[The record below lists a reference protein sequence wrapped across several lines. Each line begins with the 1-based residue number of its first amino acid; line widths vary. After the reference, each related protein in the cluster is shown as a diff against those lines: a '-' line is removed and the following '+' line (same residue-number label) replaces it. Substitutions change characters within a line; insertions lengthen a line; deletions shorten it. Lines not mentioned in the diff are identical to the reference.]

1 MARPLRRLL
10 THFEEI
16 VATAALAVLLVVMTL
31 QVVSRYVFDS
41 PFSWTEEVSRHL
53 YVYMV
58 FFGASAAI
66 RDRSHVAISMVVAY
80 LPRSIRLAAA
90 LAMNAL
96 ILGFLGV
103 MIWAGWKLVQRNLD
117 VPTVTLEIPFAVVYA
132 VVPVTAVFMI
142 WRTIVQMGE
151 DIDAYRRGTMV
162 TDEQRSVL

>member
-1 MARPLRRLL
+1 MRRLL

-16 VATAALAVLLVVMTL
+16 VATAALAALLVVMSL
-31 QVVSRYVFDS
+31 QVISRYVFDS

-66 RDRSHVAISMVVAY
+66 RDRSHVAISMAVAY
-80 LPRSIRLAAA
+80 LPRPAR
-90 LAMNAL
+90 LAMNVL

-117 VPTVTLEIPFAVVYA
+117 VHTVTLEIPFAIVYA
-132 VVPVTAVFMI
+132 VVPITAVLMI
-142 WRTIVQMGE
+142 WRTVAQMGE
-151 DIDAYRRGTMV
+151 DVGAYQRGAV
-162 TDEQRSVL
+162 VADDQRSVL

>member
-1 MARPLRRLL
+1 MRRLL

-16 VATAALAVLLVVMTL
+16 VATAALAALLVVMSL
-31 QVVSRYVFDS
+31 QVISRYVFDS

-66 RDRSHVAISMVVAY
+66 RDRSHVAISMAVAY
-80 LPRSIRLAAA
+80 LPRPAR
-90 LAMNAL
+90 LAMNVL

-117 VPTVTLEIPFAVVYA
+117 VPTVTLEIPFAIVYA
-132 VVPVTAVFMI
+132 VVPIIAVLMI
-142 WRTIVQMGE
+142 WRTVAQMGE
-151 DIDAYRRGTMV
+151 DVGAYRRGAV
-162 TDEQRSVL
+162 VADDQRSVL

>member
-1 MARPLRRLL
+1 MRRLL

-16 VATAALAVLLVVMTL
+16 VATTALAALLVVMSL
-31 QVVSRYVFDS
+31 QVISRYVFDS

-66 RDRSHVAISMVVAY
+66 RDRSHVAVAMAVAY
-80 LPRSIRLAAA
+80 LPRPARLVAA

-96 ILGFLGV
+96 ILAFLAV

-117 VPTVTLEIPFAVVYA
+117 VPTVTLEIPLAVVYA
-132 VVPVTAVFMI
+132 VVPIAAAFMI
-142 WRTIVQMGE
+142 WRTIAQMGE
-151 DIDAYRRGTMV
+151 DVGAFRRGV
-162 TDEQRSVL
+162 AVADDQRSML